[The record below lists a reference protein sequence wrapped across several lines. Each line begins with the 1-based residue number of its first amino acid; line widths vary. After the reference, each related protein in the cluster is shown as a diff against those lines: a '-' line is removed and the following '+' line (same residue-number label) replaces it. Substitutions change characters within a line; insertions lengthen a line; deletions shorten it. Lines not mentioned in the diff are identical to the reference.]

1 MERVSASQMTMLYPK
16 VTTFFCRLVCCSLSW
31 LAPVP
36 GTTWLF
42 LDTVLHSHWSDISR
56 YCALIGWINSSL
68 SGYKDTDT
76 ARYFLPFTVSLWPDI
91 I

>member
-1 MERVSASQMTMLYPK
+1 MRPMERVSASQMTMLYPK

-42 LDTVLHSHWSDISR
+42 LDRILHSHWSDPSR
-56 YCALIGWINSSL
+56 YTALIGWNNTSFSFH
-68 SGYKDTDT
+68 KDTT
-76 ARYFLPFTVSLWPDI
+76 KAPKAVSL
-91 I
+91 